1 MPIVNNVQTSFG
13 NRRSRMT
20 NSIGIDVVNNIV
32 NKAVEQ
38 TKVNILQV
46 KPMKDNSGYTMVAK
60 NNGMSKV
67 LGRQSLSPLDSG
79 LQNKKN
85 KLMF

>member
-46 KPMKDNSGYTMVAK
+46 KPNDGYTMVAK
-60 NNGMSKV
+60 SGTVTTKA
-67 LGRQSLSPLDSG
+67 LGRQALSPLDAG
-79 LQNKKN
+79 LQNKRS